1 MRMGML
7 VVGLAVVVGL
17 GGAACKGGDTNASTG
32 PDPAALKAQQEL
44 LQRRDALIAARQKL
58 QQERDSVDDQ
68 LRKVASTGGDTT
80 ELAKQRAELDSK
92 IEGQASELITTLS
105 SKIEALPAGGPNDKG
120 AGLAA
125 REAGVANR
133 EKDFSSRET
142 RMADREKAL
151 AEREKALAEREK
163 NTCSVGTTTIVQAPP
178 LPKDANI
185 GRQDVEKMLSRAHAG
200 IAKKNLISAD
210 LGAAEGLEADA
221 NKAANEGNW
230 SKAYFAAQQLALT
243 IDSIKIDRNFIN
255 AKVNRLQAR
264 LGGSASAAQAEGMK
278 EVLQKYGDGDFV
290 AANRKLNSMW
300 K

>member
-1 MRMGML
+1 MGF
-7 VVGLAVVVGL
+7 GL
-17 GGAACKGGDTNASTG
+17 GATACKGEPTDASTG

-44 LQRRDALIAARQKL
+44 LQRRDAMIAARQKL
-58 QQERDSVDDQ
+58 QQERDTIDDQ

-105 SKIEALPAGGPNDKG
+105 TKIEAIPVAAGKDG
-120 AGLAA
+120 AIAA

-133 EKDFSSRET
+133 EKDFSSREQ
-142 RMADREKAL
+142 RMAERVKQL
-151 AEREKALAEREK
+151 AEREKGLAEREK
-163 NTCSVGTTTIVQAPP
+163 TTCSVGTTTIVQAPA

-185 GRQDVEKMLSRAHAG
+185 GRQDVEKMLARAHGG
-200 IAKKNLISAD
+200 IAKKNLIAAD
-210 LGAAEGLEADA
+210 LGAAENLEADA

-264 LGGSASAAQAEGMK
+264 LGGQASAAQAEGMK

-290 AANRKLNSMW
+290 AANKKLNSMW
-300 K
+300 R